1 MMVRTLFIILICCI
15 GIVSCKSPEARRPIQ
30 ASSGS
35 FIKESAERNKKI
47 YEEEKAI
54 IQKFMDATS
63 ENSYITSESGFWYF
77 YNTKL
82 DSTSTQTPQFGDE
95 ITFTYDVKHLD
106 GNLILSEEENGLQNY
121 KIDQTYQDLISGLRD
136 GLKLMKEGET
146 VTFLFPSYKAYGYY
160 GIENK
165 LGTNI
170 PVQSKVTLKSIKQ
183 TQEN

>member
-95 ITFTYDVKHLD
+95 ITRKFY
-106 GNLILSEEENGLQNY
+106 EFWRY
-121 KIDQTYQDLISGLRD
+121 KNRSLT
-136 GLKLMKEGET
+136 LKMKEPPT
-146 VTFLFPSYKAYGYY
+146 
-160 GIENK
+160 
-165 LGTNI
+165 
-170 PVQSKVTLKSIKQ
+170 
-183 TQEN
+183 